1 MDLSTLIKEETIS
14 LSLEATDKKDVIS
27 KMANKM
33 AQAGYISDVNLY
45 TEAVFTREEKGSTG
59 IGFQVA
65 IPHGKSKGVSKPGL
79 AFARLAQPTEW
90 QSLDGQPVSMVFL
103 IAVPEEQ
110 AGNEHLQILA
120 ALSRKLIH
128 EEFRNQLMS
137 AKTAQEVLSLIK
149 TAS

>member
-1 MDLSTLIKEETIS
+1 MELSTLIKEETIA
-14 LSLEATDKKDVIS
+14 LSLDASNKKEAITKL
-27 KMANKM
+27 ANIM
-33 AQAGYISDVNLY
+33 TNAGYISEINVF
-45 TEAVFTREEKGSTG
+45 TEAVLTREEKGSTG

-65 IPHGKSKGVSKPGL
+65 IPHGKTKGVSKPGL
-79 AFARLAQPTEW
+79 AFATLAHPIDW
-90 QSLDGQPVSMVFL
+90 DSLDGKPVSMFFL

-137 AKTAQEVLSLIK
+137 AKTVQEVLDLIK
-149 TAS
+149 TAA